1 MKTNGK
7 QGTFIYKRF
16 QRDGSVKEITAI
28 LNDPKRKRTGK
39 TERDKANTKR
49 NKAPA

>member
-7 QGTFIYKRF
+7 NGTYTYKHY

-39 TERDKANTKR
+39 TERDKANSKR
-49 NKAPA
+49 AKVG